1 MIDNLVHMDKV
12 LRAAL
17 EEDVGAGDITT
28 DAIIAPDFKGKAALV
43 TRERIVLA
51 GLPVFERVFK
61 LLDPMIEIEDYYTDG
76 QVAPAGVK
84 ICLLAGS
91 LSVILKAERTALNF
105 IQRMSGIATLTR
117 EYVRKAGSEK
127 VKVLDTRKTAPG
139 LRSFD
144 KYAVRMGGGFN
155 HRFGL
160 YDAILIKDNHISAVG
175 SMTKAVRLAKKKAS
189 KNIKVEVEVEDP
201 DLVEEAIMAGADS
214 ILLDNMSLDQ
224 IREAVRIASGRI
236 PLEVSGGVNLENINE
251 IARTGIDFIS
261 VGALTHSVRAVD
273 LSLELLPQTG

>member
-1 MIDNLVHMDKV
+1 MIDNLVHMDKL

-17 EEDVGAGDITT
+17 EEDIGAGDITT
-28 DAIIAPDFKGKAALV
+28 DAIISPDAIGRAILL
-43 TRERIVLA
+43 TRERIILA
-51 GLPVFERVFK
+51 GLPVFDRVFK
-61 LLDPMIEIEDYYTDG
+61 LLDPLIEIEDYYTDG
-76 QVAPAGVK
+76 QVVPAGVR
-84 ICLLAGS
+84 ICLLSGS

-117 EYVRKAGSEK
+117 EYVEKAGSEK

-139 LRSFD
+139 LRPFD
-144 KYAVRMGGGFN
+144 KYAVLMGGGFN

-175 SMTKAVRLAKKKAS
+175 SISRAVHLAKNKAS
-189 KNIKVEVEVEDP
+189 KKIKVEVEIENP
-201 DLVEEAIMAGADS
+201 DRVEEAIMAGADS
-214 ILLDNMSLDQ
+214 ILLDNMSIDQ
-224 IREAVRIASGRI
+224 IREAVRIVAGRI
-236 PLEVSGGVNLENINE
+236 PLEVSGGINLENINE

-273 LSLELLPQTG
+273 LSLELLPP

>member
-1 MIDNLVHMDKV
+1 MIDKLVHMDRL

-17 EEDVGAGDITT
+17 EEDIGAGDITT
-28 DAIIAPDFKGKAALV
+28 DAIIAPDAIGKAILL

-51 GLPVFERVFK
+51 GLPVFERTFK
-61 LLDPMIEIEDYYTDG
+61 LLDPLIGIEDYYTDG
-76 QVAPAGVK
+76 QVVPAGVR
-84 ICLLAGS
+84 ICLLSGS

-117 EYVRKAGSEK
+117 EYVEKAGSEK

-144 KYAVRMGGGFN
+144 KYAVLMGGGFN

-175 SMTKAVRLAKKKAS
+175 SISRAVHLAKKKAS
-189 KNIKVEVEVEDP
+189 KNFKVEVEIENP
-201 DLVEEAIMAGADS
+201 DRVEEAITAGADS
-214 ILLDNMSLDQ
+214 ILLDNMSIDQ
-224 IREAVRIASGRI
+224 IRDAVRIAAARI
-236 PLEVSGGVNLENINE
+236 LLEVSGGVNLENINE

-273 LSLELLPQTG
+273 LGLELLSP

>member
-17 EEDVGAGDITT
+17 EEDIGAGDITT

-127 VKVLDTRKTAPG
+127 IKVLDTRKTAPG

-224 IREAVRIASGRI
+224 IREAVRIAAGRI